1 MLHGTEGGRTISVP
15 LAFSH
20 RIPELWHLYLWSAL
34 DYQVVLLAGGST
46 SSPCPLVAV
55 AQCPQET

>member
-1 MLHGTEGGRTISVP
+1 MLHGTERGRTISVP